1 MSDGG
6 LCYLPSVRMSAR
18 KNEFALAAQ
27 VDRQLLRRL
36 GGSTS
41 FRRGEDYFN
50 DGHVRSLEE
59 HRGTVVAK
67 VEGTE
72 TYRVRLWLE
81 KKELAYSCSCPA
93 SEDGSFCK
101 HCVAVGLAVVAG
113 RTAPEAKPK
122 RKAAITLDDVRA
134 FLERLEKGAL
144 VDLVMDRAMYDEE
157 LQQQLFVRAATDTK
171 RRGVD
176 VEAIRETI
184 DRTADIGDFVDW
196 KGARSYVGGVE
207 ELAES
212 LERMHKEGHS
222 GELVELIEHALARVE
237 RAIEYVDDS
246 DGEVGGLLQR
256 LQELHHAACVKADVD
271 RVALARRL
279 FAWELRS
286 GYDVFTGAANTYADV
301 LGDPGTREY
310 RRLAE
315 AEWKKVPSLGPNQK
329 DSEQYGRRYR
339 ITSIMDGF
347 ARRDGSL
354 DALVEIRSRDLSS
367 PYAFLRIAELFRE
380 AKDYDRARGWAEKGL
395 KAFPGHRDTRLRQFL
410 AEEYQR
416 AHRGDDAIGLVWQEF
431 AERASLE
438 AFKSL
443 KAYAQKIH
451 SWETWREKAL
461 AHVRADV
468 EKRSNGSRS
477 AWFKP
482 DRSLLVEI
490 FLWEKD
496 VEAAWAQAKAGGC
509 NESLWFELARR
520 LEKGRPAAAAEIY
533 AARIEP
539 TIGQM
544 GNHSYQEAVRLLQ
557 KMRPLFTAGKIP
569 HRFDEILA
577 GVRERHA
584 RKRNLIRLLDRARW
598 A

>member
-1 MSDGG
+1 
-6 LCYLPSVRMSAR
+6 MSAR
-18 KNEFALAAQ
+18 KNESALAAQ

-41 FRRGEDYFN
+41 FHRGKDYFN
-50 DGHVRSLEE
+50 GGHVRSLEE

-101 HCVAVGLAVVAG
+101 HCVAVGLAVIAG
-113 RTAPEAKPK
+113 RAAPEAKPT
-122 RKAAITLDDVRA
+122 RNAAITLDDVRA
-134 FLERLEKGAL
+134 FLERLGKDAL
-144 VDLVMDRAMYDEE
+144 VDLVMERAMYDEV

-171 RRGVD
+171 RRAVD
-176 VEAIRETI
+176 VAAIRETI
-184 DRTADIGDFVDW
+184 DRTVDIGDFVDW
-196 KGARSYVGGVE
+196 RAARSYVGSVE
-207 ELAES
+207 ELVES
-212 LERMHKEGHS
+212 LERMHNEGHS
-222 GELVELIEHALARVE
+222 GELVELIEHALARIE
-237 RAIEYVDDS
+237 RAIERLDDS
-246 DGEVGGLLQR
+246 DGEVGGLLER
-256 LQELHHAACVKADVD
+256 LQQLHHAACKKADTD

-286 GYDVFTGAANTYADV
+286 GYDVFAGAASTYADV
-301 LGDPGTREY
+301 LGDSGLREY

-315 AEWKKVPSLGPNQK
+315 LEWQKVPSLGPNQK

-339 ITSIMDGF
+339 ITNIMESF

-354 DALVEIRSRDLSS
+354 DALVQVRSRDLSS
-367 PYAFLRIAELFRE
+367 PYAFLRVAELFRE
-380 AKDYDRARGWAEKGL
+380 TKDYDRARSWAEKGL
-395 KAFPGHRDTRLRQFL
+395 KAFPAHRDTRLRQFL

-416 AHRGDDAIGLVWQEF
+416 ARRGDDAIALVWQEF
-431 AERASLE
+431 AERASLVT
-438 AFKSL
+438 FKSL
-443 KAYAQKIH
+443 KAYAQKVR

-461 AHVRADV
+461 AHVRADF
-468 EKRSNGSRS
+468 EKRSSGSRP

-496 VEAAWAQAKAGGC
+496 VAAAWAEAKAGGC
-509 NESLWFELARR
+509 NESLWFELARH
-520 LEKGRPAAAAEIY
+520 LEKARPAAAAEIY

-539 TIGQM
+539 TIRHM

-557 KMRPLFTAGKIP
+557 RMRPLFAAAKIP
-569 HRFDEILA
+569 ERFDEILA
-577 GVRERHA
+577 GIRERHA
-584 RKRNLIRLLDRARW
+584 RKRNLIRLLDRVRRS
-598 A
+598 